1 MVDTTPCGTNLVGF
15 RRFDEKGA
23 VLGVLLRQAVV
34 EAIEAGTMRRADP
47 DLMSLF
53 LWSTVHG
60 LVTLVLACRL
70 KPVDECG
77 EAPTPQGLFE
87 CFAPFVRAGIQA
99 AGAESR

>member
-1 MVDTTPCGTNLVGF
+1 MMK
-15 RRFDEKGA
+15 KGG
-23 VLGVLLRQAVV
+23 VFGVLLRQAVV
-34 EAIEAGTMRRADP
+34 EAIEAGTMRRAAP

-77 EAPTPQGLFE
+77 EAPIPQGLFE
-87 CFAPFVRAGIQA
+87 CFAPFVRAGIQEA
-99 AGAESR
+99 WAESR